1 MVTHPPAPLS
11 PLSLEQSKASHQALA
26 ILDDVQ
32 AWHEAGHENGG
43 AVGGHPGDGVPG
55 DDSRVAGH
63 AVKPG
68 GTSNYRNVVGVSV
81 ATART
86 AHSSRAGDTAVPK
99 NLVVSARALALA
111 RRLSGSGIQLALLD
125 SFPVPSAL
133 LASAFLALLGAAVL
147 ARRLPAP
154 PAACLLSAGS
164 AAKACLGTPRPEPA
178 FAALQQATAA
188 AIGTL
193 VAELLFLTRWQR

>member
-32 AWHEAGHENGG
+32 AWHEAGHESGG
-43 AVGGHPGDGVPG
+43 GVGGHPGDGVPG
-55 DDSRVAGH
+55 DDARVAGH
-63 AVKPG
+63 AVKLD

-99 NLVVSARALALA
+99 NLVVSALGAGPRPAAERQRHPA
-111 RRLSGSGIQLALLD
+111 RRCLTRSRY
-125 SFPVPSAL
+125 
-133 LASAFLALLGAAVL
+133 
-147 ARRLPAP
+147 RRLCWRRRSLPCSVLRYWH
-154 PAACLLSAGS
+154 AACQ
-164 AAKACLGTPRPEPA
+164 RRQRRA
-178 FAALQQATAA
+178 FCRQVALQKRAW
-188 AIGTL
+188 GH
-193 VAELLFLTRWQR
+193 RGRNQRSQPFSRQRRQP

>member
-32 AWHEAGHENGG
+32 AWHAAGHENGG

-55 DDSRVAGH
+55 DDARVAGH
-63 AVKPG
+63 AVKLD
-68 GTSNYRNVVGVSV
+68 GTSSYRNVVGVSV
-81 ATART
+81 LSART
-86 AHSSRAGDTAVPK
+86 AHSSRAGGMAVLQNP
-99 NLVVSARALALA
+99 VVAVLALALT
-111 RRLSGSGIQLALLD
+111 RRLGGSGVQLALLD

-133 LASAFLALLGAAVL
+133 LSAAFLPPLGAAVL

-154 PAACLLSAGS
+154 PAACLLSAGI
-164 AAKACLGTPRPEPA
+164 AAKASLGMPGPEPA
-178 FAALQQATAA
+178 FTALQQTAA
-188 AIGTL
+188 TAIGTML
-193 VAELLFLTRWQR
+193 AELLFLTERQR